1 MSPVSGSKRGVYET
15 MRPMRTLILCTAILL
30 TTTSVAEAQ
39 LADRAILATPAG
51 QEPITIVQQG
61 GVLFLPIDRIVTSL
75 GGSFERSEGDFT
87 IQVDQRRASFRAGD
101 LVAVAGEDLIEM
113 GGTPPVVI
121 ESRPF
126 VPLRFVRDFLRPV
139 ELEPVWSPET
149 STLEIRPLRR
159 EAVHVETTVTTVDQ
173 LTKIVFELSREST
186 FSISRRATSYVVQFR
201 NPIRAAE
208 TEIAVDNPLVSR
220 ITFGPSSAEVILRTP
235 QVAADAYKL
244 DNPARVVLDL
254 KRTTVSPDP
263 PPAPAPLRPS
273 RTAPSGVNTIVID
286 PGHGGREVGAKG
298 PGGALEKDLTLQ
310 ISRRL
315 RDSLAAKGFRVIL
328 TRNED
333 VLLEHDQRT
342 AIANQYHADLFL
354 SVHLNA
360 VPFGT
365 AEGPETYFLSLEAT
379 DDRAR
384 LSAERENTTGGVPRP
399 TGSDIDLILWD
410 LAQQRYLKE
419 SSRFAE
425 LVQDEMAQASG
436 VERRGVKQAP
446 FRVLLGAM
454 MPAVLVEIGFISN
467 PREESR
473 LQSADYQQQV
483 ATALAEAVLR
493 YKSETETRVGH
504 TRPQQAPDAAA
515 EPSADTAAESLRSES

>member
-1 MSPVSGSKRGVYET
+1 VNET
-15 MRPMRTLILCTAILL
+15 MRPMRVFILVTVMVLGSISGL
-30 TTTSVAEAQ
+30 EAQ
-39 LADRAILATPAG
+39 LADQATLTTPAG

-61 GVLFLPIDRIVTSL
+61 GTLFVPIDRIVAAL
-75 GGSFERSEGDFT
+75 GGTFERSEGDFS

-139 ELEPVWSPET
+139 ELEPVWSSDT

-159 EAVHVETTVTTVDQ
+159 EAVQVDTTINTVDQ
-173 LTKIVFELSREST
+173 LTKIVFELSRESG
-186 FSISRRATSYVVQFR
+186 FSISRRSASYVIQFR

-208 TEIAVDNPLVSR
+208 AEIAADDPLVSR
-220 ITFGPSSAEVILRTP
+220 ITFGPSSAEIFLRTP
-235 QVAADAYKL
+235 QVAADAYRL
-244 DNPARVVLDL
+244 DNPARVILDL
-254 KRTTVSPDP
+254 RRAAVSPQQQP
-263 PPAPAPLRPS
+263 PPPPPLRPS
-273 RTAPSGVNTIVID
+273 RTASSGVNTIVID
-286 PGHGGREVGAKG
+286 PGHGGKEVGARG
-298 PGGALEKDLTLQ
+298 PGGSLEKDLTLQ

-315 RDSLAAKGFRVIL
+315 RDALAARGLRVIL
-328 TRNED
+328 TRDED
-333 VLLEHDQRT
+333 VLIEHDQRT

-354 SVHLNA
+354 SIHLNA

-384 LSAERENTTGGVPRP
+384 LSAERENTTGDVARP

-410 LAQQRYLKE
+410 LAQQRYLKD

-425 LVQDEMAQASG
+425 LIQDEMAQASG

-473 LQSADYQQQV
+473 LQSAEYQQQV
-483 ATALAEAVLR
+483 ATALADAVLR
-493 YKSETETRVGH
+493 YKSEAETRVGYAQPEQSPE
-504 TRPQQAPDAAA
+504 TTT
-515 EPSADTAAESLRSES
+515 EPPTEAGAESARSRF

>member
-1 MSPVSGSKRGVYET
+1 MRAFILVPV
-15 MRPMRTLILCTAILL
+15 ILL
-30 TTTSVAEAQ
+30 GSITGLEAQ
-39 LADRAILATPAG
+39 LADRATLTTPAG
-51 QEPITIVQQG
+51 QEPITIVQQAG
-61 GVLFLPIDRIVTSL
+61 TLFLPIDRIVEAL
-75 GGSFERSEGDFT
+75 GGTFERSEGDFT

-101 LVAVAGEDLIEM
+101 LVAVAGADLIEM

-121 ESRPF
+121 EDRPF

-139 ELEPVWSPET
+139 ELEPLWSADT
-149 STLEIRPLRR
+149 RTLEIRPLRR
-159 EAVHVETTVTTVDQ
+159 EAVQVDTTVNTVDQ
-173 LTKIVFELSREST
+173 LTKIVFELSRESG
-186 FSISRRATSYVVQFR
+186 FSISRRSTSYVVQFR

-208 TEIAVDNPLVSR
+208 AEIAVDDPLVSR
-220 ITFGPSSAEVILRTP
+220 ITFGPSSAEIVLRTP

-254 KRTTVSPDP
+254 RRASVSPQP
-263 PPAPAPLRPS
+263 PPPPPLRPS
-273 RTAPSGVNTIVID
+273 RRAPSGVNTIVID
-286 PGHGGREVGAKG
+286 PGHGGKEVGARG
-298 PGGALEKDLTLQ
+298 PGGSLEKDLTLQ

-315 RDSLAAKGFRVIL
+315 RDALAARGLRVIL
-328 TRNED
+328 TRDED

-354 SVHLNA
+354 SIHLNA

-384 LSAERENTTGGVPRP
+384 LSAERENTTGDATRP

-410 LAQQRYLKE
+410 LAQQRYLKD

-425 LVQDEMAQASG
+425 LIQDEMAQASG

-454 MPAVLVEIGFISN
+454 MPAALVEVGFISN

-473 LQSADYQQQV
+473 LQSAEYQQQV
-483 ATALAEAVLR
+483 ATALAGAVLR
-493 YKSETETRVGH
+493 YKSETETRVGYAQPEQSPEA
-504 TRPQQAPDAAA
+504 TTD
-515 EPSADTAAESLRSES
+515 PSVEADAESARSRF